1 MFVRVLDNVYAL
13 GTKIQVKSAD
23 VDRNGLNCY
32 IEQHHNIDK
41 SRDKDKDGD
50 WDRDKDGDR
59 GKDINR
65 DGDNNNDGKNGKHE

>member
-32 IEQHHNIDK
+32 IEQHQNIDK
-41 SRDKDKDGD
+41 SRDKDGD
-50 WDRDKDGDR
+50 WDKDKDGDR

-65 DGDNNNDGKNGKHE
+65 DGNNNNDDKNGKHE